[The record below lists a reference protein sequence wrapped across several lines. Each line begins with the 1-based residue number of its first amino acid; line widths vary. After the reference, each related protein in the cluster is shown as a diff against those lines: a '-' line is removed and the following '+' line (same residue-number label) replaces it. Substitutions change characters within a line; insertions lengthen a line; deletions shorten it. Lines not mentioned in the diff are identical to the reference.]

1 MISRNYIFKIIG
13 IFAFFMLVRWIS
25 IKQHNDLKIKGVISN
40 ATIIGDSFMKG
51 SNIKYYFNNEKYL
64 TPTGLGSSKIQKLVG
79 KQFPIIYLKEDESVN
94 YLLILKSD
102 FDKFNL
108 PYPDSLKWV
117 CDSLK
122 IDKCK

>member
-1 MISRNYIFKIIG
+1 MG
-13 IFAFFMLVRWIS
+13 ILALFILGWQVS
-25 IKQHNDLKIKGVISN
+25 IKNRNNLKIKGVISN
-40 ATIIGDSFMKG
+40 AIIIGDKFIKG
-51 SNIKYYFNNEKYL
+51 SMLKYSFNNVEYL
-64 TPTGLGSSKIQKLVG
+64 DRTGLGSSKIKKLVG

-94 YLLILKSD
+94 DILIFKSD
-102 FDKFNL
+102 FDTYNM

>member
-1 MISRNYIFKIIG
+1 MISRNYILKIIG
-13 IFAFFMLVRWIS
+13 IFAFFMLLRWMS
-25 IKQHNDLKIKGVISN
+25 IKQHNELKIKGVISN

-51 SNIKYYFNNEKYL
+51 SHIKYYFNDERYS

-79 KQFPIIYLKEDESVN
+79 KQFPIIYLKENEKRNDI
-94 YLLILKSD
+94 LIFKSD

-122 IDKCK
+122 IDKCR